1 MKVAVLGCSGA
12 MGAYFIRRFL
22 ADGHEVAGSDIRPG
36 STPPAGFSFVS
47 SNREAVSGADAV
59 LLAVP
64 IRDTV
69 NVAREVSACLKEGCV
84 AVEMMSVKASLLGEL
99 KGVFARRRVALL
111 SIHPLFGPL
120 SKAPNPKIFVIGT
133 PRDVSIARSLFPWAK
148 LLRLEEEEHDQVVA
162 YALSMV
168 HLLNL
173 AFVSTLKKGIGVDE
187 FVRVATPMGSA
198 QLNLAKAVLSQ
209 DPSLY
214 SYIQLENPS
223 AGEVISTMVEELQE
237 LNKLIASKDSQ
248 GFERR
253 FVSLSAEFS
262 RTELARALKRVYSA
276 SS

>member
-12 MGAYFIRRFL
+12 MGAYFVRRFL
-22 ADGHEVAGSDIRPG
+22 ADGHEVAGSDIGPG
-36 STPPAGFSFVS
+36 SRPPAGLSFLS
-47 SNREAVSGADAV
+47 TNREAVRDADAV

-69 NVAREVSACLKEGCV
+69 NVAREVSAYLKEGSI
-84 AVEMMSVKASLLGEL
+84 AVEMTTVKANMLGEL
-99 KGVFARRRVALL
+99 KRAFARRRVALL
-111 SIHPLFGPL
+111 SVHPLFGPL
-120 SKAPNPKIFVIGT
+120 SRTPNPKIFVVGT

-148 LLRLEEEEHDQVVA
+148 LLRLREEEHDRVVA

-187 FVRVATPMGSA
+187 FVRVATPIGSA

-223 AGEVISTMVEELQE
+223 AVEVVSSMVEELQG
-237 LNKLIASKDSQ
+237 LKKVIASKDSQ
-248 GFERR
+248 EFEKR
-253 FVSLSAEFS
+253 FVSLSAEFG
-262 RTELARALKRVYSA
+262 RAELASALKRVYST
-276 SS
+276 SG

>member
-1 MKVAVLGCSGA
+1 
-12 MGAYFIRRFL
+12 MGAYFVRRFL
-22 ADGHEVAGSDIRPG
+22 ADGHEVAGSDIGPG
-36 STPPAGFSFVS
+36 SRPPAGLSFLS
-47 SNREAVSGADAV
+47 TNREAVRDADAV

-69 NVAREVSACLKEGCV
+69 NVAREVSAYLKEGSI
-84 AVEMMSVKASLLGEL
+84 AVEMTTVKANMLGEL
-99 KGVFARRRVALL
+99 KRAFARRRVALL
-111 SIHPLFGPL
+111 SVHPLFGPL
-120 SKAPNPKIFVIGT
+120 SRTPNPKIFVVGT

-148 LLRLEEEEHDQVVA
+148 LLRLREEEHDRVVA

-187 FVRVATPMGSA
+187 FVRVATPIGSA

-223 AGEVISTMVEELQE
+223 AVEVVSSMVEELQG
-237 LNKLIASKDSQ
+237 LKKVIASKDSQ
-248 GFERR
+248 EFEKR
-253 FVSLSAEFS
+253 FVSLSAEFG
-262 RTELARALKRVYSA
+262 RAELASALKRVYST
-276 SS
+276 SG